1 MYICVRVEI
10 MKKFTVVAV
19 LAIVNRPVQYLGL
32 LFTGIVL
39 RRPRI
44 KNEVNHKH
52 QPSKHII

>member
-1 MYICVRVEI
+1 

-52 QPSKHII
+52 QPSKHTI